1 MADLLIVAFT
11 LIRTPLSSHPFLPLA
26 IPQDHVDMIH
36 RGAFKRQR
44 QYVNEM
50 LTGKTP
56 LPVFAK
62 AACKPLA
69 VDEL

>member
-1 MADLLIVAFT
+1 
-11 LIRTPLSSHPFLPLA
+11 
-26 IPQDHVDMIH
+26 MIH

-56 LPVFAK
+56 LPIFAK